1 MSQRLALAVDGA
13 GLLPVYLKLNPH
25 FVFHLDR
32 TAANG
37 HRGDFKLSL
46 PQPRR
51 TAIDSV
57 SASHYHLYRTCLS
70 VKGKQSLHTPLSI
83 PCEIDGGGMEGDFWK
98 LLRVEHLW
106 AQHGV
111 LHLRAFAVGPIGV
124 ENL

>member
-51 TAIDSV
+51 TADRFRFRQPLPPLPDV
-57 SASHYHLYRTCLS
+57 SLR
-70 VKGKQSLHTPLSI
+70 
-83 PCEIDGGGMEGDFWK
+83 EG
-98 LLRVEHLW
+98 
-106 AQHGV
+106 
-111 LHLRAFAVGPIGV
+111 
-124 ENL
+124 